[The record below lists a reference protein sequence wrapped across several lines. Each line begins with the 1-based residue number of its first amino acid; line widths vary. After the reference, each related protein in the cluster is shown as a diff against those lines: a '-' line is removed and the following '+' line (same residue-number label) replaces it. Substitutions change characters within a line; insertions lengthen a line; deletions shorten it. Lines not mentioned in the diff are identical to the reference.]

1 MMFID
6 DNGYI
11 EYNIKDHSIIDIWI
25 TERRNMEEI
34 KLIKDIVA
42 SPNADTLSNRLMNA
56 KVELN
61 ATRNFLNDAG
71 NFRTDDYDMGLS
83 CEVILSKYIEYLQYK
98 VEMLEKMHTKLQN
111 NKYIKRDELLELTTV
126 PKKKKPN
133 TKKEVSCSI
142 PYTSSDNADM
152 LLL

>member
-1 MMFID
+1 MD
-6 DNGYI
+6 
-11 EYNIKDHSIIDIWI
+11 
-25 TERRNMEEI
+25 EI

-98 VEMLEKMHTKLQN
+98 VKMLEKIHTKLQN
-111 NKYIKRDELLELTTV
+111 NKYIKRDEAPELTTV
-126 PKKKKPN
+126 HKKSDAKTIHKKSDA
-133 TKKEVSCSI
+133 KKEVSYSI
-142 PYTSSDNADM
+142 PYTSSDNSDM

>member
-1 MMFID
+1 MD
-6 DNGYI
+6 
-11 EYNIKDHSIIDIWI
+11 
-25 TERRNMEEI
+25 EI

-61 ATRNFLNDAG
+61 VTRNFLNDAG
-71 NFRTDDYDMGLS
+71 NFRTDDYDIGLS

-111 NKYIKRDELLELTTV
+111 NKYIKRDELLEELTTI

-133 TKKEVSCSI
+133 TKKEV
-142 PYTSSDNADM
+142 PYSVPYASSDNSDM
-152 LLL
+152 LI

>member
-1 MMFID
+1 
-6 DNGYI
+6 
-11 EYNIKDHSIIDIWI
+11 
-25 TERRNMEEI
+25 MEEI

-42 SPNADTLSNRLMNA
+42 SPNADTISNRLMNA

-61 ATRNFLNDAG
+61 VTRNFLNDAG

-83 CEVILSKYIEYLQYK
+83 CEVILNKYIEYLQYK
-98 VEMLEKMHTKLQN
+98 VKMLEKMHTKLQN
-111 NKYIKRDELLELTTV
+111 NKYIKRDELLEELTTI

-142 PYTSSDNADM
+142 PYASSDNVDM

>member
-1 MMFID
+1 
-6 DNGYI
+6 
-11 EYNIKDHSIIDIWI
+11 
-25 TERRNMEEI
+25 MEEI
-34 KLIKDIVA
+34 KLIKDIFA
-42 SPNADTLSNRLMNA
+42 SPNADTLSYRLMNA
-56 KVELN
+56 KVELDI
-61 ATRNFLNDAG
+61 TRKFLNDAG

-98 VEMLEKMHTKLQN
+98 VKMLEKMHTKLQN
-111 NKYIKRDELLELTTV
+111 NKYIKRDELLEELTTI

-142 PYTSSDNADM
+142 PYTSSDNVDM

>member
-1 MMFID
+1 MD
-6 DNGYI
+6 
-11 EYNIKDHSIIDIWI
+11 
-25 TERRNMEEI
+25 EI

-61 ATRNFLNDAG
+61 VTRNFLNDAG

-98 VEMLEKMHTKLQN
+98 VKMLEKMNTKLQN
-111 NKYIKRDELLELTTV
+111 NKYIKQDELLEELTTI

-142 PYTSSDNADM
+142 PYTSSDNVDM

>member
-1 MMFID
+1 MD
-6 DNGYI
+6 
-11 EYNIKDHSIIDIWI
+11 
-25 TERRNMEEI
+25 EI

-61 ATRNFLNDAG
+61 VTRNFLNDAG

-98 VEMLEKMHTKLQN
+98 VKMLEKIHTKLQD
-111 NKYIKRDELLELTTV
+111 NKYIKRDELLEELTAI

-142 PYTSSDNADM
+142 PYASSDNVDM
-152 LLL
+152 LLLQK